1 MADFSYLARPSAEW
15 TSFLQQQSL
24 PPTPDPTTNPDIKAI
39 RRRIN
44 SQRFSVSGDEL
55 KVMGY
60 HGVKTKTL
68 MIVGEDCVE
77 IPIRLYVP
85 RNRGASVLLY
95 FHGGGFF
102 SGSLSTEDATCT
114 SLALNCGVTVVSVG
128 YRLAPEWT
136 TPAPFQDAWDARCW
150 VIQNARNIGM
160 PSDYG
165 IYVMGISA
173 GACLAASIVI
183 RERMLGESVIK
194 GQCLAAPWLCLPDKF
209 PYEQVQDNKASP
221 VQCQNAAL
229 LSSSWVEQYARM
241 MDPPE
246 SCRDSPIINPL
257 LFEEGAMDNLPP
269 THIMVC
275 GDDPLR
281 DHVSQSNSMFIQV
294 IPITSADSL
303 MPQPTMLGMVI
314 SMKAFVG

>member
-1 MADFSYLARPSAEW
+1 MADFSYLSRPSAEW

-24 PPTPDPTTNPDIKAI
+24 PPNPDPSSNPNIKAI

-44 SQRFSVSGDEL
+44 SQRFAVSHDEL
-55 KVMGY
+55 KAMGD

-77 IPIRLYVP
+77 IPIRLYFP

-128 YRLAPEWT
+128 YRLAPEWA

-173 GACLAASIVI
+173 GACLAASIVV

-221 VQCQNAAL
+221 IQCRNAAL
-229 LSSSWVEQYARM
+229 LSYSWVEQYARM
-241 MDPPE
+241 MDPPK
-246 SCRDSPIINPL
+246 SCCDSPIINPL
-257 LFEEGAMDNLPP
+257 LIDEGAINKLPP

-303 MPQPTMLGMVI
+303 MPQPTMFGMVI
-314 SMKAFVG
+314 SMKAFFG

>member
-24 PPTPDPTTNPDIKAI
+24 PPTPNLTSNPDIKAI

-44 SQRFSVSGDEL
+44 SQRFTVSSDEL
-55 KVMGY
+55 KAMGG
-60 HGVKTKTL
+60 HGVKTKTS

-85 RNRGASVLLY
+85 GNHGASVLLY

-102 SGSLSTEDATCT
+102 SGSLSTEDSTCT

-136 TPAPFQDAWDARCW
+136 TPAPFQDAWDAHCW
-150 VIQNARNIGM
+150 VIQNASGIGM
-160 PSDYG
+160 PRKFSLYVIG
-165 IYVMGISA
+165 IGAS
-173 GACLAASIVI
+173 ACLAASIVI
-183 RERMLGESVIK
+183 RERMVSTTW
-194 GQCLAAPWLCLPDKF
+194 ASPSSRANAWPLPDKF
-209 PYEQVQDNKASP
+209 PYEQVQDGKASP
-221 VQCQNAAL
+221 MQCQNAAL
-229 LSSSWVEQYARM
+229 LSYSWVVQYARM

-257 LFEEGAMDNLPP
+257 LFDEKVIDTLPP
-269 THIMVC
+269 TYIMVC
-275 GDDPLR
+275 GHDPLR
-281 DHVSQSNSMFIQV
+281 DHG
-294 IPITSADSL
+294 
-303 MPQPTMLGMVI
+303 MLFKEKLQHLG
-314 SMKAFVG
+314 